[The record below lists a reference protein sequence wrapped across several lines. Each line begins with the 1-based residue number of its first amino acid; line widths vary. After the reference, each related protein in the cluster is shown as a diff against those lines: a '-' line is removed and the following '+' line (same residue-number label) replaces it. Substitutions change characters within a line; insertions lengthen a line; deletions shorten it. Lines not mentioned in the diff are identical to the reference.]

1 MHMTTKSSERI
12 VNLIKHYA
20 SDLLDDWVKGQM
32 AATSFRPDLMS
43 EPELRNQSKEFLSLF
58 SEAVQSK
65 NLEDIMGSEWTK
77 IREFLEGVSRS
88 RAQHGFSPSE
98 TATFIFSL
106 KRPVFSRLRKELME
120 DTEALGED
128 TWAVTVVLDK
138 LGLYTT
144 EIYQKTREAVIK
156 AQQQDLLELSTPVV
170 KLWEG
175 VVAAPLIGT
184 LDSARTQTVTEGL
197 LQQIVDT
204 GSSFAI
210 IDITGVPAVD
220 TQVCQHLLKTVAA
233 ARLMGAEAIISG
245 IRPQIAQTMVALGV
259 TFDVQTKAT
268 LADAFA
274 LVLKKMG
281 YKVT

>member
-1 MHMTTKSSERI
+1 MTTKSSERI
-12 VNLIKHYA
+12 VTLIKNYE
-20 SDLLDDWVKGQM
+20 SDLLDDWVKEQM
-32 AATSFRPDLMS
+32 AGRSFRPDLMS

-65 NLEDIMGSEWTK
+65 NLEDIMASEWTK
-77 IREFLEGVSRS
+77 TREFLDGVSIS
-88 RAQHGFSPSE
+88 RAEQGFSPSE

-106 KRPVFSRLRKELME
+106 KQPLFTRLHKELKE
-120 DTEALGED
+120 DAEALAED
-128 TWAVTVVLDK
+128 TWAATVVLDK
-138 LGLYTT
+138 LGLYTS
-144 EIYQKTREAVIK
+144 EIYQKSREALIR

-204 GSSFAI
+204 ESSFAI

-268 LADAFA
+268 LADAFS

-281 YKVT
+281 HKVT